1 MSSESLQ
8 VCFQAL
14 HCTGELVLTS
24 AFADTP
30 GGDPLRCAWAAAEA
44 DAALAYDAW
53 QQTSDRAPSPCT
65 VPPPIAPMRRR
76 THSPPPSRRARPH
89 SPQAII

>member
-1 MSSESLQ
+1 MSPESLQ

-14 HCTGELVLTS
+14 HSTGELVLS
-24 AFADTP
+24 SPFADTL

-53 QQTSDRAPSPCT
+53 QQMGDGRAFAIYRAAADRAAAAQDALAAAFPAR
-65 VPPPIAPMRRR
+65 IA
-76 THSPPPSRRARPH
+76 A
-89 SPQAII
+89 

>member
-14 HCTGELVLTS
+14 HSSGELVLTS
-24 AFADTP
+24 AFADTL
-30 GGDPLRCAWAAAEA
+30 GEDPLRCAWAAAEA

-53 QQTSDRAPSPCT
+53 LHMRDGRAFAVYRAAADRAGAAQDALAATLP
-65 VPPPIAPMRRR
+65 A
-76 THSPPPSRRARPH
+76 RA
-89 SPQAII
+89 AA